1 MERVQAPNDPSSAT
15 RPTGRVDCNW
25 SALAG
30 LADGMGLGMELIE
43 LDGRR
48 GRSIR
53 LASEMGLANNDRT
66 KTEAQYRQ
74 GLERCSGA

>member
-1 MERVQAPNDPSSAT
+1 MAALFGTLDKLDMEKTTPSE
-15 RPTGRVDCNW
+15 P
-25 SALAG
+25 
-30 LADGMGLGMELIE
+30 LADGMGLGMKLIE

>member
-1 MERVQAPNDPSSAT
+1 MRRA
-15 RPTGRVDCNW
+15 DCN
-25 SALAG
+25 G
-30 LADGMGLGMELIE
+30 NGPPPFADGMGLGMKLIE

>member
-1 MERVQAPNDPSSAT
+1 
-15 RPTGRVDCNW
+15 
-25 SALAG
+25 
-30 LADGMGLGMELIE
+30 LADGMGLGMKLIE

-53 LASEMGLANNDRT
+53 LASEMGLANKDRT

>member
-1 MERVQAPNDPSSAT
+1 MAAIRCVLAKLSMEETT
-15 RPTGRVDCNW
+15 RSEP
-25 SALAG
+25 
-30 LADGMGLGMELIE
+30 LADGMGLGMKLIE

>member
-1 MERVQAPNDPSSAT
+1 MLALTPNENKLSRRRGQKRRKQKLLRS
-15 RPTGRVDCNW
+15 
-25 SALAG
+25 
-30 LADGMGLGMELIE
+30 ADGMGLGMKLIE

>member
-1 MERVQAPNDPSSAT
+1 VAVLCDT
-15 RPTGRVDCNW
+15 
-25 SALAG
+25 LASLDMKSTTPAEP
-30 LADGMGLGMELIE
+30 LADGMGLGMELME

>member
-1 MERVQAPNDPSSAT
+1 MAARESKLATLDIEKTTSSG
-15 RPTGRVDCNW
+15 P
-25 SALAG
+25 
-30 LADGMGLGMELIE
+30 LADGMGLGMKLIE